1 MSHPQRKWFHDNQ
14 RKHFFLK
21 EDNRITHCYR
31 LGRFLSGD
39 NDYNRWWKVPI
50 PRRPRDKRKK
60 LMEVPRE
67 CEIEYQLDSLEDAE
81 FPPAAWLF
89 KRGYNRHPRYNQW
102 SELHVLN
109 KKPESW
115 DDYPVSANIDFEPAP
130 FRHEDFGV
138 DPPERILCAKQH
150 ASKAD
155 NNEYTMWTEVLGQMK
170 HLGYKNWDCGCK
182 RNAATAVMTRNY
194 HS

>member
-1 MSHPQRKWFHDNQ
+1 MPHERKWFHDNQ

-21 EDNRITHCYR
+21 EDDRITHCYR

-50 PRRPRDKRKK
+50 PRRPRNKRKT

-109 KKPESW
+109 EKPESW
-115 DDYPVSANIDFEPAP
+115 DDYPVSADIDFETAP

-155 NNEYTMWTEVLGQMK
+155 TNEYTMWTEVLGQMK
-170 HLGYKNWDCGCK
+170 HLGYKSNCGCK

-194 HS
+194 S